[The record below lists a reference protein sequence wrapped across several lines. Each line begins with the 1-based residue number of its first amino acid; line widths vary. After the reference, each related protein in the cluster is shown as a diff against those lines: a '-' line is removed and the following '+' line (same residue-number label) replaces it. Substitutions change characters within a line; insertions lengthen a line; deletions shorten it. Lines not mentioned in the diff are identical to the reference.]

1 MNKNT
6 SFRKSRKQVFS
17 GIQPS
22 GVLHL
27 GNYLGAI
34 KQWVDLQNDFDC
46 IYSIV
51 DLHAITIPQDP
62 EVLSNNIYRAAA
74 TYLACGVNP
83 KQSAI
88 YIQSHRPEHA
98 ELAWLIG
105 SIAKMGEMKRMT
117 QFKDKRGKFNEE
129 EIPLGIFN
137 YPVLMAADILLYQTD
152 LVPVGEDQKQHVEI
166 TRDLAERFNRKFGPT
181 FTLPEPKIHQ
191 TSARIMGL
199 DDPTKKMSKSAE
211 SQYNYIALTD
221 SKEDIRR
228 KIMRAVTDSG
238 SSITAGPDK
247 PAMTNLLKIFSI
259 ISQSPIDQLE
269 KRFDGKS
276 YADFKTE
283 LAELVANTI
292 GPISEKILELE
303 QDKTELDKILANGAE
318 KVAATACNT
327 LKIAK
332 QNLGLI

>member
-6 SFRKSRKQVFS
+6 SFHKSRKQVFS

-34 KQWVDLQNDFDC
+34 KQWVDLQNDYDC

-62 EVLSNNIYRAAA
+62 KILSNNIYRAAA

-181 FTLPEPKIHQ
+181 FTLPEPQIHQ

-238 SSITAGPDK
+238 SSITAGPEK
-247 PAMTNLLKIFSI
+247 PAITNLLKIFSI
-259 ISQSPIDQLE
+259 ISQDPIDQLE

-283 LAELVANTI
+283 LAELVADTI

-303 QDKTELDKILANGAE
+303 QDKNELDKILANGAE

-327 LKIAK
+327 IKIAK